1 MDGCRRKRGKKK
13 KALCPFFPVFF
24 CPDTQS
30 IKKERRKRTVNDEAR
45 ELPSQNAIAEIGQRL
60 RHLSIRTIFFFSF

>member
-13 KALCPFFPVFF
+13 KTLCPFFPVF

-45 ELPSQNAIAEIGQRL
+45 ELPSQNAIAEIRQRL
-60 RHLSIRTIFFFSF
+60 RHLSIQTIFFFSS